1 MSALDGIDTAEG
13 LESYIKFLS
22 AGYGDDQNGM
32 LAILNVDLT
41 EDGTADSVNEF
52 LSECTE
58 EIDELMN
65 S

>member
-1 MSALDGIDTAEG
+1 
-13 LESYIKFLS
+13 
-22 AGYGDDQNGM
+22 M

>member
-1 MSALDGIDTAEG
+1 

-22 AGYGDDQNGM
+22 AGYGYDQNGM
-32 LAILNVDLT
+32 LALLNVDLT
-41 EDGTADSVNEF
+41 EDGTADCVNEF